1 MAGDYQDLGS
11 RGPVMGVSDALYQ
24 INPFLPGTGWDV
36 IFNAQ
41 DWFSNLTGLE
51 LYQAALDGPVG
62 SAVWMLRN
70 GKKWNFVAQGWQNY
84 WDPVQALPLAQTD
97 TIQFAWSAAFTAGP
111 YNRTTNVQPEVT
123 LWLRQVAG
131 VAPRI

>member
-24 INPFLPGTGWDV
+24 VNPFLLGTGWDV
-36 IFNAQ
+36 IFNPQ

-62 SAVWMLRN
+62 SVVWMLRN

-84 WDPVQALPLAQTD
+84 WDPVQALPISQTD
-97 TIQFAWSAAFTAGP
+97 TIQFCWSTAFTAGP

-131 VAPRI
+131 VVPRI